1 MRREQGWREIVLSVR
16 CVFVLA
22 MGLQLVDRR
31 RAIEAQREVHVV
43 QSRLMRQIGQAL
55 VCSPKL
61 LLEPLLA
68 QEYAAKG
75 GRG

>member
-1 MRREQGWREIVLSVR
+1 MRRAQGWRASVLSVR
-16 CVFVLA
+16 CVVVLA
-22 MGLQLVDRR
+22 MGLPLGDLR
-31 RAIEAQREVHVV
+31 RALEAQRDVQGV

-55 VCSPKL
+55 VRSPEL
-61 LLEPLLA
+61 LLAPLPA